1 MSWPARLCWQEQTRS
16 ALRRPG
22 AELREGTSASRHD
35 ALCGRA
41 SDGNAIGYARAMQR
55 VPGKREARE
64 GVCGRGEPGDAVSMP
79 DGIAGK
85 GATSGHHVQE
95 LGCPVDAHESL

>member
-1 MSWPARLCWQEQTRS
+1 
-16 ALRRPG
+16 
-22 AELREGTSASRHD
+22 
-35 ALCGRA
+35 
-41 SDGNAIGYARAMQR
+41 MQR